1 MIQQNKPILQIWK
14 KNHLGEKTKMSFM
27 YALEKQL
34 NTTETDNG
42 AKAYK
47 STLDF
52 NVDLFGKI
60 SAARENPDAITGL
73 YLKALEEDP
82 ETALRILF
90 NCRDIRGGQ
99 GERKVFRHLLLN
111 TPYEIRMAIIPL
123 VPIYGRWDD
132 LFVLNGCLDWKRVVD
147 FIVSKLNA
155 DNDPEVIKPSLLAK
169 WMPSINSSSK
179 ATKALGRQFAKA
191 MNLSEKEYRQML
203 SKIRKKIDLVE
214 HKMCSQAW
222 GDIDYSKIPS
232 RAGLMYR
239 KSFIKHDLERYN
251 NFMLSAMKLENKVN
265 ASTLYPYDIAE
276 KFGLGQFFTTNLDPT
291 EELALEVMWQN
302 LPDYME
308 GKTFNG
314 LVVADTSGSMFGR
327 PISVSVSLAMYIAER
342 NSGVWKNKFITFS
355 ESPEI
360 QTIVGETIG
369 QKIRNLSKADWG
381 YNTNLIAVFKSIL
394 KAAKADNVAPSD
406 MPEKIFIVSDMQFDQ
421 ACQSNNKTNFEQIKK
436 NYAKYGYTVPQ
447 LVFWNVNGTSNVPIT
462 IHDTGTCLVSGCSPS
477 ILKAVL
483 KGDIISAKD
492 IMMNAVY
499 TERYDLV
506 SKAITILQ

>member
-1 MIQQNKPILQIWK
+1 M
-14 KNHLGEKTKMSFM
+14 ERKTKMSFM

-34 NTTETDNG
+34 NTTKTDNG

-60 SAARENPDAITGL
+60 SAARENPDAITAL
-73 YLKALEEDP
+73 YLNALEEDP

-90 NCRDIRGGQ
+90 NSRDIRGGQ

-111 TPYEIRMAIIPL
+111 TPFEIRSIIIPL

-132 LFVLNGCLDWKRVVD
+132 LFILKGCIDWNYVKN
-147 FIVSKLNA
+147 FICNKFFEDLKS
-155 DNDPEVIKPSLLAK
+155 DSPSLLAK
-169 WMPSINSSSK
+169 WMPSMNASSK
-179 ATKALGRQFAKA
+179 ESKILGEEFRKHF
-191 MNLSEKEYRQML
+191 MLTRKEYRQAL
-203 SKIRKKIDLVE
+203 SLLRKKISLVE
-214 HKMCSQAW
+214 HKMCANEWSE
-222 GDIDYSKIPS
+222 IDYSKIPS

-251 NFMLSAMKLENKVN
+251 NFMLSAVKLENKVN

-276 KFGLGQFFTTNLDPT
+276 QFGLGDFFSKNLDPT

-308 GKTFNG
+308 GKSFNG
-314 LVVADTSGSMFGR
+314 LVVADTSGSMAGR

-355 ESPEI
+355 ENPEI

-369 QKIRNLSKADWG
+369 QKIRNLSKAEWG
-381 YNTNLIAVFKSIL
+381 YSTDLIAVFKSIL
-394 KAAKADNVAPSD
+394 QAAKFDNVAPSD

-421 ACQSNNKTNFEQIKK
+421 ACQSNKRTNFEQIKK
-436 NYAKYGYTVPQ
+436 NYAKHGYKMPD
-447 LVFWNVNGTSNVPIT
+447 LIFWNVNGTSNVPMT
-462 IHDTGTCLVSGCSPS
+462 VHDTGTCLVSGCSPS
-477 ILKAVL
+477 VLKAVL
-483 KGDIISAKD
+483 KGDVISPID
-492 IMMNAVY
+492 IMRQAVY
-499 TERYDLV
+499 TERYDLIGTAL
-506 SKAITILQ
+506 SLLEEMS

>member
-1 MIQQNKPILQIWK
+1 
-14 KNHLGEKTKMSFM
+14 MSLM

-60 SAARENPDAITGL
+60 SASRENPDEITAL
-73 YLKALEEDP
+73 YLNALEEDP

-90 NCRDIRGGQ
+90 NSRDIRGGQ

-111 TPYEIRMAIIPL
+111 TPLHFRSVIIPL

-132 LFVLNGCLDWKRVVD
+132 LFVLDGCLDWKRVLD
-147 FIVSKLNA
+147 FIASTLNA
-155 DNDPEVIKPSLLAK
+155 DNDPEVRKPSLLAK
-169 WMPSINSSSK
+169 WMPSINASSK
-179 ATKALGRQFAKA
+179 VTKALGRQFAKHLG
-191 MNLSEKEYRQML
+191 LSEKEYRILL
-203 SKIRKKIDLVE
+203 SNLRKKIELVE
-214 HKMCSQAW
+214 HKMCSNKW
-222 GDIDYSKIPS
+222 SEIDYSKIPS

-251 NFMLSAMKLENKVN
+251 NFMRSAIKLENKVN

-276 KFGLGQFFTTNLDPT
+276 QFGLNYFSSPNLDPT

-314 LVVADTSGSMFGR
+314 LVVADTSGSMAGR

-369 QKIRNLSKADWG
+369 QKIRNLSKAEWG
-381 YNTNLIAVFKSIL
+381 YNTDLIAVFKNIL

-421 ACQSNNKTNFEQIKK
+421 ACNSNTRTNFEQIKK
-436 NYAKYGYTVPQ
+436 NYAKFGYNVPQ
-447 LVFWNVNGTSNVPIT
+447 LVFWNVNGASNVPMT
-462 IHDTGTCLVSGCSPS
+462 VHDTGTCLVSGCSPS
-477 ILKAVL
+477 VLKAVL
-483 KGDIISAKD
+483 QGDIISPLD
-492 IMMNAVY
+492 IMRQAVCA
-499 TERYDLV
+499 ERYDLIAEAL
-506 SKAITILQ
+506 KPIA